1 MVGDLGHQGHRVVGV
16 AEGAYVLAG
25 AAGLRE
31 EAVEEERRGVLGGD
45 VERKEALVGLGVVAA
60 QPPDG
65 ERVNK
70 KRLLKTL
77 VSEVCPDLCKTVLV
91 HGKSFLSGV
100 HRHCRTPVADTRW
113 QVAFGRVL
121 VVGKH

>member
-31 EAVEEERRGVLGGD
+31 EAVEEERRGALGGN

-60 QPPDG
+60 KPPDG
-65 ERVNK
+65 ERVDK

-77 VSEVCPDLCKTVLV
+77 VPEVCPDLCKTVLV
-91 HGKSFLSGV
+91 HGEVLSL
-100 HRHCRTPVADTRW
+100 
-113 QVAFGRVL
+113 GRSQAL
-121 VVGKH
+121 